1 MKINK
6 IIILSTFILGSIAFL
21 TSCSKDDG
29 AIKKRIGI
37 EDVPAISVNF
47 ATGPNNV
54 FSSQIALASAPTF
67 EGKFVASAFFPGTP
81 LPTKID
87 ISVRKNTMTTI
98 TGVATNTNVKV
109 FKTNITTF
117 PSTFS
122 VTAAELATLFGAPIA
137 TNQAYD
143 FGVDIYVGDKK
154 YEAFPAGV
162 FGAGSGISG
171 MSTIGFGE
179 YVRYYF
185 K

>member
-6 IIILSTFILGSIAFL
+6 IFILSAFFFGSIALL

-29 AIKKRIGI
+29 PIPKRIGI

-47 ATGPNNV
+47 ETGPNNV
-54 FSSQIALASAPTF
+54 FTAQIPLASVPTF
-67 EGKFVASAFFPGTP
+67 QGKFIASVFFPGTP

-87 ISVRKNTMTTI
+87 ISVRKNSMTAI
-98 TGVATNTNVKV
+98 NGVANNTNVKV
-109 FKTNITTF
+109 FKTNITSL
-117 PSTFS
+117 PATFS
-122 VTAAELATLFGAPIA
+122 VTAAELETLFGAPVA

-143 FGVDIYVGDKK
+143 FGVDIYVGTKK
-154 YEAFPAGV
+154 YEAFPSGV

-179 YVRYYF
+179 YVRYFF

>member
-6 IIILSTFILGSIAFL
+6 IAILSAIIFGSFTFM

-29 AIKKRIGI
+29 AIPKRIGI

-47 ATGPNNV
+47 ETGPNNV
-54 FSSQIALASAPTF
+54 LSVQIPLASAGSF
-67 EGKFVASAFFPGTP
+67 QGKFVASAFFPGTP

-98 TGVATNTNVKV
+98 TGVANNTNVRV
-109 FKTNITTF
+109 FKTNITSL

-122 VTAAELATLFGAPIA
+122 VTAAEIEALFGAPLA

-143 FGVDIYVGDKK
+143 FGVDIHVGTKK

-171 MSTIGFGE
+171 MNTIGFGE
-179 YVRYYF
+179 FVRYYF